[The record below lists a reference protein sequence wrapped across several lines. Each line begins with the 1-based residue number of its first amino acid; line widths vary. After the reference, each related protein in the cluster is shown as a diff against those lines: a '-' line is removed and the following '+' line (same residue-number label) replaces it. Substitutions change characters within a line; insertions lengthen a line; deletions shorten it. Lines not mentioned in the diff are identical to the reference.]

1 MDSSVLAQAYQEINQ
16 RFLQLVDNLS
26 ALHGLSALSLN
37 APDET
42 ELLRS
47 ALRVLMEHHDLRR
60 CSVFLLEGDTLTCAA
75 GLDWRE
81 LLSAGTST
89 TASRPGTR
97 FRLGEGL
104 IGLAAEYGQLLRSD
118 DCARESRFAPRVGAS
133 GTEAVGS
140 LICAP
145 IKAGDDV
152 LGVVNV
158 SHPESGFFSV
168 SHERLLGVFVNF
180 LGQMLSNWRYF
191 HEMERQIQRRT
202 GELEAA
208 LAEAEALR
216 HRYQELS
223 VVDELTGL
231 HNRRFFFPE
240 ASTALAN
247 ALRQQRPF
255 SILMLDLDHFKQI
268 NDTHGH
274 SMGDDVLQETA
285 ALLKRQIREG
295 DVIARFGGEEFVLA
309 LPNTD
314 RSGALQLAGR
324 VLDSIRA
331 CEFGTFPHRFRVT
344 GTIGVAHSSGT
355 EEDGRNRAELLEL
368 LLRHA
373 DQALYMGK
381 ERGRNQV
388 CAFSDIAPDMP

>member
-1 MDSSVLAQAYQEINQ
+1 
-16 RFLQLVDNLS
+16 
-26 ALHGLSALSLN
+26 
-37 APDET
+37 
-42 ELLRS
+42 
-47 ALRVLMEHHDLRR
+47 
-60 CSVFLLEGDTLTCAA
+60 
-75 GLDWRE
+75 
-81 LLSAGTST
+81 
-89 TASRPGTR
+89 
-97 FRLGEGL
+97 
-104 IGLAAEYGQLLRSD
+104 
-118 DCARESRFAPRVGAS
+118 
-133 GTEAVGS
+133 
-140 LICAP
+140 
-145 IKAGDDV
+145 
-152 LGVVNV
+152 
-158 SHPESGFFSV
+158 
-168 SHERLLGVFVNF
+168 
-180 LGQMLSNWRYF
+180 MLSNWRYF

-274 SMGDDVLQETA
+274 SMGDEVLQATA
-285 ALLKRQIREG
+285 ALLKSQIREG

-314 RSGALQLAGR
+314 RGGALQLAER
-324 VLDSIRA
+324 ILDSIRA
-331 CEFGTFPHRFRVT
+331 CDFGTFPHRFQVT
-344 GTIGVAHSSGT
+344 GTIGVAHIGGT
-355 EEDGRNRAELLEL
+355 EEDSRNRAELLEL

-388 CAFSDIAPDMP
+388 CAFSDIAPDAP